1 MTERTVQLER
11 LVEATPERAFQAWTD
26 AEARRRW
33 YAPEDDYLVEAETD
47 LRVGGSYRVAFGPSP
62 DHLWSETG
70 IFLAIEPPH
79 RLVYTLVFDGPDGE
93 TATTVVTVTFE
104 AVQGKTLI
112 RLVESGFATEE
123 QRLGSEN
130 GWPAFLTSYER
141 FLTTSRDHDQEV

>member
-1 MTERTVQLER
+1 MSWINR
-11 LVEATPERAFQAWTD
+11 LAVACIIVAAAVPVLAESPQPADDLTRLPLAALISQSEELGLPTKFLRDLPPEF
-26 AEARRRW
+26 
-33 YAPEDDYLVEAETD
+33 
-47 LRVGGSYRVAFGPSP
+47 
-62 DHLWSETG
+62 
-70 IFLAIEPPH
+70 
-79 RLVYTLVFDGPDGE
+79 
-93 TATTVVTVTFE
+93 VTVTFE